1 MKKPTRVSSSLALLI
16 LLVLLT
22 AGVPGQIPTPVSPEA
37 PPTQSLLAQADE
49 IFEEMSRV
57 TRLPIKRPLEK
68 RLVSRREMEEHLRR
82 TIDNELTPHEVHVHE
97 TTLRAF
103 GIVSRDFDLKRF
115 YLRFYTEQAA
125 GAYDPWRKTML
136 IADWPGREMQ
146 RLVLAHELTHALQ
159 DQNFDLRDFL
169 EARRANHDASNARQ
183 AVVEGH
189 AMAAMLQYFAGPVEL
204 TRLPA
209 LDAMLAASVRTQMA
223 QFPAFS
229 GAPFFF
235 RMEALFPY
243 AHGATFI
250 QRALAHGGWPKT
262 LELFSNPP
270 SSTKEIFEP
279 AIYFDGRPPPLVP
292 LPQPPALAPS
302 ASLHLLEENVMGQ
315 LGYYSLIGQ
324 LVSEGAANTTAGAW
338 MADRYQLY
346 EDETKVPS
354 QHILV
359 ARTRWKDSESALA
372 FFRHYRT
379 ILGGKYPELTPDKR
393 SATDLF
399 VGTAANGQVVL
410 LRTGSE
416 CLWAEGLPAEKT
428 DAMLNWL
435 AALAQKGE

>member
-1 MKKPTRVSSSLALLI
+1 MLPI
-16 LLVLLT
+16 LVVLLT
-22 AGVPGQIPTPVSPEA
+22 AGALAQTPTARPPEA
-37 PPTQSLLAQADE
+37 SQAQSLLAQADE
-49 IFEEMSRV
+49 ILREMSRI

-68 RLVSRREMEEHLRR
+68 RLVSRPEMEEHLRQ
-82 TIDNELTPHEVHVHE
+82 TLDSELTPHEVRVHE

-103 GIVSRDFDLKRF
+103 GLVSRDFNLKQF

-125 GAYDPWRKTML
+125 GAYDPWRKIML
-136 IADWPGREMQ
+136 IADWPSREMQ

-159 DQNFDLRDFL
+159 DQNFGLRDFL
-169 EARRANHDASNARQ
+169 QARRANHDASNARQ
-183 AVVEGH
+183 AIVEGH

-229 GAPFFF
+229 SAPFFF

-243 AHGATFI
+243 AHGAAFV
-250 QRALAHGGWPKT
+250 QGALARGDWEKALG
-262 LELFSNPP
+262 LFANPP
-270 SSTKEIFEP
+270 SSTKEVFEP
-279 AIYFDGRPPPLVP
+279 AVYFERRPPPLVP

-324 LVSEGAANTTAGAW
+324 LVSEDAANATAGAW
-338 MADRYQLY
+338 IADRYQIY
-346 EDETKVPS
+346 EDETKSPPHHV
-354 QHILV
+354 LV

-379 ILGGKYPELTPDKR
+379 ILGGKYPELAPDKR

-410 LRTGSE
+410 LRTGDE